1 MDYIQ
6 PGLSQWAWEA
16 LLRRYTMSSIP
27 TELAS
32 TIQAGS
38 INRHPDP
45 RRDITPS
52 TAAEKKRP
60 VTLHHIPHDSHDG
73 IDEDD
78 DEDIPYSVLRPVP
91 RAHQLPPLPDLRFEQ
106 SYLRSIAGADT
117 WWKVLLITVRDQV
130 LMPLTQ
136 GVLYNLFLC
145 GWQHWNRNAKIHG
158 DTIGARVRRWW
169 YDVNNWKLPPKPK
182 RF

>member
-1 MDYIQ
+1 MA
-6 PGLSQWAWEA
+6 LEA
-16 LLRRYTMSSIP
+16 DPSSPVMSSLPSEI
-27 TELAS
+27 AS
-32 TIQAGS
+32 TIQAGH

-45 RRDITPS
+45 ARDITPS
-52 TAAEKKRP
+52 TAAEKKSP
-60 VTLHHIPHDSHDG
+60 VTLHHIPRDELDG
-73 IDEDD
+73 IDDDD
-78 DEDIPYSVLRPVP
+78 DEDIPYSVLRPAP
-91 RAHQLPPLPDLRFEQ
+91 PAHQLPPLPDLRFEQ

-136 GVLYNLFLC
+136 GIVYNLFLC

-158 DTIGARVRRWW
+158 DSVGARARRWW
-169 YDVNNWKLPPKPK
+169 YSVNNWKLPAKSK